1 MKFDQGNLFLIGL
14 MQPLDAVLH
23 QFQNKLSRQDFGHE
37 KPLVWSHFDEF
48 KDLLFVPLMTA
59 TRRKANMQHFGKS
72 LSLALLRMQL
82 TETTW

>member
-1 MKFDQGNLFLIGL
+1 

-48 KDLLFVPLMTA
+48 KDLLFVPLHDSNKKKGQYA
-59 TRRKANMQHFGKS
+59 TFWKVIKLGIIEDATNRNR
-72 LSLALLRMQL
+72 LVRLLRFEM
-82 TETTW
+82 